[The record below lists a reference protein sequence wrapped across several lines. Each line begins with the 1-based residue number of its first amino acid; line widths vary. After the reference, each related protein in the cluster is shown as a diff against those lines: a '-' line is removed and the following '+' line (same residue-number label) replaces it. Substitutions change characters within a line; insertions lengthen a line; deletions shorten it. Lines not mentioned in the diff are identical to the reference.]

1 MSAFVQAAQQ
11 PVRYPSLMPS
21 APANGITIEY
31 ETIGNP
37 ESPPVLLIT
46 GFSCQLTEWNPL
58 LLQALAESG
67 FYVICFDNRDVGLS
81 TWFDN
86 GQEDDTGAAGEQS
99 APSAYSMSDMAAD
112 TAGLLDFL
120 GLESAH
126 VVGYSMGGMI
136 AQTLAIEH
144 PERTRTLTSISSSTG
159 NSAVGQPQP
168 EALAVLLAPPAN
180 SRADAVQGS
189 LAVWR
194 VIGSPGFPLDEEAL
208 SAHAA
213 ADYDRAFHP
222 SGSERQLNAIVTQPD
237 RTDALAGVRVPTLV
251 IHGESD
257 VLVDPSGGLATA
269 AAIPGARLKLVPGL
283 GHDIHPDLFSELVSE
298 LSGNFLQG

>member
-1 MSAFVQAAQQ
+1 
-11 PVRYPSLMPS
+11 MPS

-37 ESPPVLLIT
+37 ESVPVLLIT

-58 LLQALAESG
+58 FLQALAGSG
-67 FYVICFDNRDVGLS
+67 FYVIYFDNRDVGLS
-81 TWFDN
+81 TWFDSRHET
-86 GQEDDTGAAGEQS
+86 GTGPAEDRS
-99 APSAYSMSDMAAD
+99 ASLIYSMSDMAAD
-112 TAGLLDFL
+112 TDGLLDSL
-120 GLESAH
+120 GLESAN

-136 AQTLAIEH
+136 AQTLAIEY
-144 PERTRTLTSISSSTG
+144 PQRIRTLASISSSTG

-168 EALAVLLAPPAN
+168 EALAVLLAPAAH
-180 SRADAVQGS
+180 SRAEAIEQS

-194 VIGSPGFPLDEEAL
+194 AIGSPGFSLDEEAVRV
-208 SAHAA
+208 HAA

-222 SGSERQLNAIVTQPD
+222 SGSERQLSAIVTQPD
-237 RTDALAGVRVPTLV
+237 RTDALAHVKVPTLV

-257 VLVDPSGGLATA
+257 VLVDPSGGIATA

-283 GHDIHPDLFSELVSE
+283 GHDIHPDVFIELVSE
-298 LSGNFLQG
+298 LSDHFLQG

>member
-1 MSAFVQAAQQ
+1 M
-11 PVRYPSLMPS
+11 MPS

-46 GFSCQLTEWNPL
+46 GFNCQLTEWDPL
-58 LLQALAESG
+58 FLQALAESG
-67 FYVICFDNRDVGLS
+67 FYVIFFDNRDVGLS
-81 TWFDN
+81 TWFDD
-86 GQEDDTGAAGEQS
+86 GQGDGAGAVGEQS
-99 APSAYSMSDMAAD
+99 APSSYSMSDMAAD
-112 TAGLLDFL
+112 TVGLLDFL
-120 GLESAH
+120 GVESAH

-144 PERTRTLTSISSSTG
+144 PERVRTLTSISSSTG
-159 NSAVGQPQP
+159 NPAVGQPQP
-168 EALAVLLAPPAN
+168 EALAVLLAPPAR
-180 SRADAVQGS
+180 SRAEAVEVS
-189 LAVWR
+189 LAAWR

-222 SGSERQLNAIVTQPD
+222 SGSQRQLNAIVSQPD
-237 RTDALAGVRVPTLV
+237 RTDALAGVKVPTLV

-257 VLVDPSGGLATA
+257 VLVDPSGGIATA
-269 AAIPGARLKLVPGL
+269 LAIPGARLKLVPGL

-298 LSGNFLQG
+298 LSGNFLLG